1 MSVEAQTLRPLEPE
15 IERRLTYRRRLKLL
29 NFIAIGAMIIYSLL
43 TLFPFFVLAVRST
56 VPTTEATTLHLWIPE
71 AEELNLNQQ
80 VGNLA
85 VFYRLDLEDLKVAIG
100 IPLTDFIGAR
110 TSLNDLI
117 EEYDLDE
124 QEVRGFFAG
133 FYTWNGWNIIL
144 ASEFFGAL
152 IRTLL
157 VTVVSL
163 VGLTILSIFTGY
175 GLAGL
180 HRRDQRIVYSIY
192 LLQMVIPAM
201 LILLPQFVMIQWISN
216 LFPGF
221 SEPGLTRSGVQ
232 LGSIV
237 AINIKGTA
245 FSVMIFT
252 AYITGL
258 PRDLEESAMLDGASR
273 LQYVRHILLP
283 LLKVPIVGLI
293 VIQLP
298 LIYNQFLEP
307 FVYLDP
313 DNSTLLPFIQS
324 MVGVFSTNFQVI
336 YASILASILPLLIVY
351 IVFRR
356 FFIRGAMAGAVKG

>member
-1 MSVEAQTLRPLEPE
+1 MRALVDTAQTERPED
-15 IERRLTYRRRLKLL
+15 ERRLTYRRRLKVL
-29 NFIAIGAMIIYSLL
+29 NAIAVSAMIVYSIL
-43 TLFPFFVLAVRST
+43 TLFPFYALAVRST

-71 AEELNLNQQ
+71 AEEVNLNAQ

-85 VFYRLDLEDLKVAIG
+85 VFYSLDLADLKEALG
-100 IPLTDFIGAR
+100 IPQTDFLGAR
-110 TSLNDLI
+110 TSLQDLI
-117 EEYDLDE
+117 DEYDLGE
-124 QEVRGFFAG
+124 EEVQGFFSG
-133 FYTWNGWNIIL
+133 FYTWNGWNTVL
-144 ASEFFGAL
+144 SSEFFGAL
-152 IRTLL
+152 MRTVLI
-157 VTVVSL
+157 TVVSL
-163 VGLTILSIFTGY
+163 IGLTILSIFTGY

-201 LILLPQFVMIQWISN
+201 LILLPQFLMIQWFSN

-221 SEPGLTRSGVQ
+221 SQPGLTRTGVQ

-237 AINIKGTA
+237 AINVKGTA

-258 PRDLEESAMLDGASR
+258 PKDLEESAMIDGANR
-273 LQYVRHILLP
+273 MQYVRHVLLP

-293 VIQLP
+293 IVQLP

-313 DNSTLLPFIQS
+313 DNTTLLPFIQS
-324 MVGVFSTNFQVI
+324 TVGVFSTNFQVI
-336 YASILASILPLLIVY
+336 YAAILASILPLLIVY
-351 IVFRR
+351 ILFRR
-356 FFIRGAMAGAVKG
+356 LFVRGALAGAVKG